1 VQTVVL
7 TSPSADARA
16 RRALA
21 RALERWPAIVE
32 EVEPA
37 DRGAALKRAASN
49 PGVEWLLVV
58 DPDAV
63 LRPDAF
69 GSLRAVLT
77 ENVVLAGGRALIG
90 ESQRLGSMFGPSR
103 SGPNPFDLLAV
114 AGPQIDRGLATLS
127 RGPIDAPQRG
137 VIVVAAEFV
146 RGLAQ
151 AELDPLLLHL
161 DLAVHARAAGRT
173 VLCEPSLAFEIDEDS
188 RQLRGR
194 LGDLRRYA
202 GAASWLPYQ
211 LHRDPPRV
219 RSSFIMRE
227 VRIMGNYRGFVRL
240 PLPPIDVVRC
250 DPRDGD
256 ALRAALTRTGDRY
269 VLVADAAELP
279 DRAPVESLVERVE
292 RNGRV
297 ALAVQSATPP
307 FGAALFHCGRIINGA
322 SLRGSTVR
330 DVIAGAIESLP
341 RRRLIAATIERDIV
355 PVSVPPVPAPQT
367 LDVVFVSAAKPLVTS
382 QTLQALLSEPVS
394 GKTFAV
400 YPAGAATTERMFSVH
415 ANLTLLPDASDVHLA
430 VGLNRALGATSSE
443 AVAILRD
450 DVQIPHGFLARLQD
464 AFARIPRLGAVVPRV
479 GGSDR
484 PEALPEQSYLNSVD
498 MQAAF
503 DRRAEAYAREVMLL
517 DVATTPVIM
526 ISREALDVVG
536 GFDETFGFSRLGVE
550 DFTRRLR
557 SANFLVGCCEDAYAH
572 LFAFEDAASYIAGLD
587 GAPYLRTAYETRWAG
602 RNDFD
607 PARDRVPLRTSEP
620 PKATAGDGLR
630 ILLPVGNDDEW
641 RTAQRILIDLTQA
654 FRVNDPLEV
663 ALGLDGTYGL
673 QTALSAIRELLLAS
687 KIPMD
692 ETINISIDFVP
703 DMVAWRESGGRRNA
717 RVNGIDREALA
728 ELPPID
734 GAHAVRALLE
744 QPGS

>member
-1 VQTVVL
+1 M
-7 TSPSADARA
+7 
-16 RRALA
+16 
-21 RALERWPAIVE
+21 
-32 EVEPA
+32 
-37 DRGAALKRAASN
+37 
-49 PGVEWLLVV
+49 
-58 DPDAV
+58 
-63 LRPDAF
+63 
-69 GSLRAVLT
+69 RAVLT
-77 ENVVLAGGRALIG
+77 EDVVLAGGRALIG
-90 ESQRLGSMFGPSR
+90 EHQRLGSMFGPSR
-103 SGPNPFDLLAV
+103 SGPNPFELLAV
-114 AGPQIDRGLATLS
+114 AGPQIDRGLATLT

-137 VIVVAAEFV
+137 VLVVAAEFV

-173 VLCEPSLAFEIDEDS
+173 VWCEPSLTFEIDEDS

-194 LGDLRRYA
+194 LGDFRRYA
-202 GAASWLPYQ
+202 GAASWLPHQ

-227 VRIMGNYRGFVRL
+227 VRIMGNYRGFMRL
-240 PLPPIDVVRC
+240 PFPPIDIL
-250 DPRDGD
+250 PLTADGD
-256 ALRAALTRTGDRY
+256 ALRTALARTGDRY
-269 VLVADAAELP
+269 VLVADGTELP
-279 DRAPVESLVERVE
+279 DRALLESLVERVE

-297 ALAVQSATPP
+297 ALAVQSASAP

-322 SLRGSTVR
+322 SLEGASVR

-341 RRRLIAATIERDIV
+341 QRRLIAATIERDIV
-355 PVSVPPVPAPQT
+355 PAVTPPTLPPQT
-367 LDVVFVSAAKPLVTS
+367 LDVVFVAASKPLVTS
-382 QTLQALLSEPVS
+382 QSLQALLSEPVN
-394 GKTFAV
+394 GTTFAV
-400 YPAGAATTERMFSVH
+400 YPAGAATTARMFSVH

-430 VGLNRALGATSSE
+430 VGLNRALASTRAE

-450 DVQIPHGFLARLQD
+450 DVQIPHGLLARLQA

-484 PEALPEQSYLNSVD
+484 PEALPEQNYLNSVD

-587 GAPYLRTAYETRWAG
+587 NAPYLRTAYEARWSG
-602 RNDFD
+602 RTDFD
-607 PARDRVPLRTSEP
+607 PSRDRVPLRTAEP
-620 PKATAGDGLR
+620 PKATAGAGLR
-630 ILLPVGNDDEW
+630 ILLPVGNDAEW
-641 RTAQRILIDLTQA
+641 STAQRILRDLTLA
-654 FRVNDPLEV
+654 FRANDPLEV
-663 ALGLDGTYGL
+663 ALGLDGSYGL
-673 QTALSAIRELLLAS
+673 QTALSAIRELLLES

-692 ETINISIDFVP
+692 HTINISIDFVP
-703 DMVAWRESGGRRNA
+703 NVAAWRDSGGRRNA
-717 RVNGIDREALA
+717 RVSGIDRAALA
-728 ELPPID
+728 ELPAID
-734 GAHAVRALLE
+734 GANTVRALLE
-744 QPGS
+744 QVTS